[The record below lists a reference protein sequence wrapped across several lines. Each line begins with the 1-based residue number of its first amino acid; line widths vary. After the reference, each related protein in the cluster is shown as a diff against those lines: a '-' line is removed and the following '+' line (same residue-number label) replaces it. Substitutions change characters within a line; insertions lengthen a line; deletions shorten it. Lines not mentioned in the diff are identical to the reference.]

1 MDPSGLGFSD
11 HALVRFAERAGL
23 AARDRPTLERLLRD
37 LLVQE
42 GRMVSTRPRWARS
55 RNTADGYAQVG
66 DWLLLICR
74 HDVRRPGALTVV
86 TVVNGPA
93 GMTWERA
100 WERGLLGTPPPLTL
114 RRPRLLAALLRRPRA
129 IGPALRARRTALGEY
144 DARRAEHADRRRAA
158 AAEHRRR
165 FG

>member
-1 MDPSGLGFSD
+1 MDPRRLGFSD

-23 AARDRPTLERLLRD
+23 PARDRATLEPLLRD

-42 GRMVSTRPRWARS
+42 GRTVSKRPRWARS
-55 RNTADGYAQVG
+55 RNTADAYVQVG

-74 HDVRRPGALTVV
+74 HDVRRPGSLTVV
-86 TVVNGPA
+86 TVVNGPE

-100 WERGLLGTPPPLTL
+100 WERGLVGTPAPLTL
-114 RRPRLLAALLRRPRA
+114 RRPSLIAALLRRPWSIRA
-129 IGPALRARRTALGEY
+129 ALRARRAALVEY
-144 DARRAEHADRRRAA
+144 EARRAEHDERRRAA

-165 FG
+165 SR